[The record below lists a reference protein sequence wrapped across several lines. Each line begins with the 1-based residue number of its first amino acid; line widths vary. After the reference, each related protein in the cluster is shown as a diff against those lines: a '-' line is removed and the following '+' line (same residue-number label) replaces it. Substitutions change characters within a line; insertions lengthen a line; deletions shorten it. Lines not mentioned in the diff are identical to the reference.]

1 MSHTFSIDK
10 VKVDNTTIIL
20 LLVLLICP
28 FISAIKRIKFG
39 DFEAEIDPKEVR
51 KIKEDV
57 EAKMTDRVGIEES
70 APSPVITN
78 TIETI
83 SRLSEEDPVLALAK
97 LRMEL
102 EKIINKLYQRVM
114 SPPKNKKFLSLS
126 RIIVELSK
134 SELIASD
141 ISHPLREVVSI
152 CNRAIHGEE
161 IRQQDAESIISTGS
175 YFLEMLY
182 LKAKSIISEEE
193 LKSTVVEQSVVD
205 EYHQAQ
211 YKLTT
216 IIPYAGDSEPI
227 LNIRILTQEG
237 LDDFF
242 EGYEEF
248 AEFVV
253 DLRKIEN
260 VSAQQ

>member
-1 MSHTFSIDK
+1 M
-10 VKVDNTTIIL
+10 
-20 LLVLLICP
+20 LLVSP
-28 FISAIKRIKFG
+28 FVSAIKRIKFG

-57 EAKMTDRVGIEES
+57 EAKMAES
-70 APSPVITN
+70 AGVEEQESSPVIIN
-78 TIETI
+78 TIEAI
-83 SRLSEEDPVLALAK
+83 SKLSEEDPVLALAK

-102 EKIINKLYQRVM
+102 EKIINKLYQRVFD
-114 SPPKNKKFLSLS
+114 SRKKQKFLSLN
-126 RIIVELSK
+126 RMIVELSK
-134 SELIASD
+134 SELIAPD

-161 IRQQDAESIISTGS
+161 IRQKDAESIVHTGS
-175 YFLEMLY
+175 YLLEILY
-182 LKAKSIISEEE
+182 WLARSIIHKEEPE
-193 LKSTVVEQSVVD
+193 STIVNQSVV
-205 EYHQAQ
+205 EGYHQAH

-216 IIPYAGDSEPI
+216 IIPYAGDTPPVQ
-227 LNIRILTQEG
+227 NVRILSQEG
-237 LDDFF
+237 LDAFF

-260 VSAQQ
+260 VNAQQNA